1 MQYIYLKF
9 FVCEIFPQLSCYPPE
24 IGEGNLTSVIVVK
37 KFKSLEDLLLGVLLR
52 HLVAHQHHEAVQT
65 QLTAALLVHLCDHLL
80 DLLLPWLKAQRA
92 HRHLQLLG
100 VDGARAV
107 RVEEVERLANLLLLL
122 LLRRAPRVVKAWRQR
137 SRARGSRRTP
147 IAVGAQTVAGTRG
160 PGRSG
165 RGTPR
170 RTVSS
175 NFFDFCFFDILPVE
189 TGSSGASFM
198 ALYYSLQIP
207 GENKKNRGKKC

>member
-1 MQYIYLKF
+1 HDAQKLVLVDFAVAVPIRL
-9 FVCEIFPQLSCYPPE
+9 VDHLLELLVRHVLAELLRDALQVPE
-24 IGEGNLTSVIVVK
+24 RDLARLVVVEEPEGLQ
-37 KFKSLEDLLLGVLLR
+37 DLLAAVLLAHLRR
-52 HLVAHQHHEAVQT
+52 HHLEELREVDRAGPVLVDVR
-65 QLTAALLVHLCDHLL
+65 DHLL
-80 DLLLPWLKAQRA
+80 DLLLLRLEAQRA

-189 TGSSGASFM
+189 TGSYGASFV
-198 ALYYSLQIP
+198 
-207 GENKKNRGKKC
+207 